1 MGIREANKKMLNVKM
16 ETTYIAYLRQSTQK
30 QEISGLGI
38 EAQREIIQNYLKE
51 KKPVSEYIETESG
64 KKSDRPKLTEALEEC
79 RKNGSVLIVAKL
91 DRLSRNVAFT
101 SKLLESDVE
110 IV

>member
-1 MGIREANKKMLNVKM
+1 MNMK
-16 ETTYIAYLRQSTQK
+16 TTYIAYLRQSIQK

-64 KKSDRPKLTEALEEC
+64 KKSDRHKLTEVW
-79 RKNGSVLIVAKL
+79 KNAERT
-91 DRLSRNVAFT
+91 DLSY
-101 SKLLESDVE
+101 L
-110 IV
+110 

>member
-1 MGIREANKKMLNVKM
+1 MGIREANKKMLNMNMK
-16 ETTYIAYLRQSTQK
+16 TTYIAYLRQSIQK

-64 KKSDRPKLTEALEEC
+64 KKSDRHKLTEALEEC
-79 RKNGSVLIVAKL
+79 RKRRIYLIYSQTGPVKPEC
-91 DRLSRNVAFT
+91 SFHQ
-101 SKLLESDVE
+101 
-110 IV
+110 